1 MTVELSI
8 LRPEAARRVP
18 WRNGRGTT
26 VEWAIAP
33 AGAEA
38 ARLDFDWRVSAAGV
52 VEDGPFSAFPGYDRW
67 IVVTDGEGMTLDHG
81 GAAPSRSLRRGEPYR
96 FDGAWPTSAR
106 LLDGPVAD
114 LNLMLRRGA
123 AGGDLVVVPGGAE
136 REVVLGAGVAFGF
149 AVRGAWRVR
158 FAGGD
163 AFETPRSGVLQ
174 IRTDVA
180 GVVCGLRGDEP
191 DGLFAL
197 ARAARV

>member
-1 MTVELSI
+1 MTVELSV
-8 LRPEAARRVP
+8 LRPEDARRVP

-52 VEDGPFSAFPGYDRW
+52 VENGPFSAFPGYDRW
-67 IVVTDGEGMTLDHG
+67 IVVTDGAGMTLDHG
-81 GAAPSRSLRRGEPYR
+81 DAAPPRTLRRGEPYR
-96 FDGAWPTSAR
+96 FDGAWPTTAR

-123 AGGDLVVVPGGAE
+123 ADGEIVVVPGGAE
-136 REVVLGAGVAFGF
+136 REVVLGTGVALGF
-149 AVRGAWRVR
+149 ALRGAWRLR
-158 FAGGD
+158 PADGEPCD
-163 AFETPRSGVLQ
+163 APRSGALRM
-174 IRTDVA
+174 RTDVGA
-180 GVVCGLRGDEP
+180 VVCGLCGDEP

-197 ARAARV
+197 ARAMRV